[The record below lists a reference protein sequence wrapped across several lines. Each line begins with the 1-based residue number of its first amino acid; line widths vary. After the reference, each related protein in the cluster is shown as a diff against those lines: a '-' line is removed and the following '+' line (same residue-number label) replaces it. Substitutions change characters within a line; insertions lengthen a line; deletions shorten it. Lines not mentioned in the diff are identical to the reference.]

1 MVIGSWQRYK
11 QNRAAVLGLLV
22 LAFLA
27 AVAFLGPTLWPRDP
41 ARTTLNMLRAPLSAD
56 YPMGTDHLGR
66 DVLARFLSGARVSI
80 LVGVAASSGAV
91 LIGTILGATSG
102 YFGGAVDFLV
112 MRTAE
117 VAQVI
122 PRFVVALVLVA
133 VFGPSVAKIILVIA
147 VLSWPQSARLVRG
160 QFLVHRSAAYVDA
173 ARVLGQRSW
182 EIIAKEILPNV
193 VAPVTVVATLE
204 VGQAILLEA
213 ALGFFGLSDPSVVSW
228 GTMLNEAQSYLL
240 RAWWTSVFPGSGIF
254 LAVLGINLV
263 GDGLNDAINPRLHR
277 A

>member
-1 MVIGSWQRYK
+1 M
-11 QNRAAVLGLLV
+11 AA
-22 LAFLA
+22 
-27 AVAFLGPTLWPRDP
+27 LGPALWPHDP
-41 ARTTLNMLRAPLSAD
+41 AKTALNVLRSPLAVGH
-56 YPMGTDHLGR
+56 PLGTDHLGR
-66 DVLARFLSGARVSI
+66 DLLSRFLDGARVSM
-80 LVGVAASSGAV
+80 LVGVAASTGAV
-91 LIGTILGATSG
+91 LIGFILGAAAG
-102 YFGGAVDFLV
+102 YFGGAVDFLA

-122 PRFVVALVLVA
+122 PRFVLALVLVA
-133 VFGPSVAKIILVIA
+133 VFGPSLAKIILVIA

-182 EIIAKEILPNV
+182 EIILREILPNV

-228 GTMLNEAQSYLL
+228 GTMLNEAQSYLM
-240 RAWWTSVFPGSGIF
+240 RAWWMSVFPGMGIF
-254 LAVLGINLV
+254 LSVLATNLV